1 MGNVPWPGRLG
12 RKYQKEH
19 NRMTDQERTAN
30 GAMTAAASPPE
41 WDLQAWRERLLN
53 GMLYA
58 AAGLGLPAVISGSLT
73 AIRDGQ
79 LTRIAIFAIAYT
91 FILIITL
98 GRNRVPYSVRAVILL
113 TIAFALG
120 IDSLRST
127 GLGGSGRVF
136 FIAFTVIA
144 TFLFGLR
151 GGLATLGVSAVST
164 IGVAWGMSNG
174 MLPITPEVMASTDP
188 RSWLT
193 GGVVFLLL
201 TTMLVVSQ
209 SILQRGLERSLQTQR
224 ELLAALEKEHGEL
237 EKRVSARTAE
247 LRRQSLQLEATA
259 EIARLTTEASDLNE
273 LMSRSIEL
281 IRARFG
287 FYHASVFLIDPNEG
301 WAEVAASTGEAGQLL
316 LNRRHRLAVGSASII
331 GWVTANRLPRI
342 SPDVSADPFHFN
354 NPALPETKSE
364 MAVPLMIGQKLIG
377 ALDLQSTELDAFG
390 DAEVRAI
397 EAIASELAFAIEN
410 AELTEQQRLQ
420 LASLETEVQ
429 DRIRQSWADYAR
441 SSTPTIIHVGS
452 SGSEATGGFGGLTE
466 ATRRGETYL
475 NEDRTEVVV
484 PVRVRGETIAAI
496 AARRPEDAGAW
507 SDDDVAM
514 IESVAGQAA
523 LALETARQYAEE
535 QRRVAELEVVN
546 RVSQAASQLLRIDT
560 LMRMVGRQIYGVMG
574 RSDLSIGLYDEETHQ
589 LTFPY
594 SLRSGD
600 EVERSAI
607 PANEGLEGVV
617 VRSRQPLLLVEN
629 VDRQAAE
636 LGVRLGASPPRSW
649 LGIPMLVGDQLIG
662 VIVVEDSKQPR
673 RFTEDDVGLLSTVAG
688 QMATALQNARLLEQV
703 QKTARR
709 ERLIHDISSKVRQS
723 PDINSVLETT
733 AREVGRALNAAQTTV
748 RLGRR
753 VEDEADEAPDSTGGP
768 NA

>member
-1 MGNVPWPGRLG
+1 
-12 RKYQKEH
+12 
-19 NRMTDQERTAN
+19 MTELEQDTN
-30 GAMTAAASPPE
+30 GAIPSAAAPPE
-41 WDLQAWRERLLN
+41 WNLQAWRERLLN

-58 AAGLGLPAVISGSLT
+58 AAGLGLPAVISGSMT

-79 LTRIAIFAIAYT
+79 PIRIGIFAVAYT
-91 FILIITL
+91 LILIITL
-98 GRNRVPYSVRAVILL
+98 GRRRVPYTARAVILL

-151 GGLATLGVSAVST
+151 GGLVSLGVSAVST

-174 MLPITPEVMASTDP
+174 MLPITPDVMASTDP

-193 GGVVFLLL
+193 GGVVLLLL

-209 SILQRGLERSLQTQR
+209 GILQGGLERSLQTQR
-224 ELLAALEKEHGEL
+224 ELLAELEEQHGEL
-237 EKRVSARTAE
+237 EERVAVRTAE

-259 EIARLTTEASDLNE
+259 EIARLTTEATDLNE

-287 FYHASVFLIDPNEG
+287 FYHASVFLIDPSG
-301 WAEVAASTGEAGQLL
+301 SWAEVTASTGEAGQLL
-316 LNRRHRLAVGSASII
+316 LNRHHRLAVGSASII

-342 SPDVSADPFHFN
+342 TQDVSTDPFHFD
-354 NPALPETKSE
+354 NPSLPDTKSE
-364 MAVPLMIGQKLIG
+364 MAIPLMIGQRLIG
-377 ALDLQSTELDAFG
+377 ALDLQSTEPSAFG
-390 DAEVRAI
+390 EAEVRVA

-410 AELTEQQRLQ
+410 AQLTEEQRRQ
-420 LASLETEVQ
+420 LATLETEVQ

-452 SGSEATGGFGGLTE
+452 SGSGASGGFGGLTE
-466 ATRRGETYL
+466 ATRRGETYV
-475 NEDRTEVVV
+475 NEDHTEVVV
-484 PVRVRGETIAAI
+484 PVRVRGETIASI
-496 AARRPEDAGAW
+496 AARRPEGAAAW
-507 SDDDVAM
+507 SDEDVAL

-546 RVSQAASQLLRIDT
+546 RVSQAASQLLRLDT

-574 RSDLSIGLYDEETHQ
+574 RSDLSIGLYDETSNQ
-589 LTFPY
+589 LSFPY
-594 SLRSGD
+594 SLQDGD
-600 EVERSAI
+600 EVDRQPISASD
-607 PANEGLEGVV
+607 GLEGVI
-617 VRSRQPLLLVEN
+617 VRSRQPLLLMEN

-636 LGVRLGASPPRSW
+636 LGVRLGDSPPRSW

-662 VIVVEDSKQPR
+662 VIVVEDKKQER

-709 ERLIHDISSKVRQS
+709 ERLIHEISSKVRQS

-753 VEDEADEAPDSTGGP
+753 VEDEDEPGAVGSP

>member
-1 MGNVPWPGRLG
+1 MT
-12 RKYQKEH
+12 EH
-19 NRMTDQERTAN
+19 EQNAN
-30 GAMTAAASPPE
+30 AAIPSSVKAPAE
-41 WDLQAWRERLLN
+41 WDLQEWRERLLN

-79 LTRIAIFAIAYT
+79 LIRIGIFAVAYT
-91 FILIITL
+91 LILIITL
-98 GRNRVPYSVRAVILL
+98 GRKQVPYSARAIILL

-136 FIAFTVIA
+136 LIAFTVIA
-144 TFLFGLR
+144 TFLFGMR
-151 GGLATLGVSAVST
+151 GGLITLGVSAVST
-164 IGVAWGMSNG
+164 IGAAWGMSSG
-174 MLPITPEVMASTDP
+174 LLPITPDVMASTDP

-201 TTMLVVSQ
+201 TTMLVISQ
-209 SILQRGLERSLQTQR
+209 SILQQGLERSLATQR
-224 ELLAALEKEHGEL
+224 ELFTELEQQHGEL
-237 EKRVSARTAE
+237 EERVAVRTAE

-259 EIARLTTEASDLNE
+259 EIARLTAEASNLDE
-273 LMSRSIEL
+273 LLSRSIEL

-287 FYHASVFLIDPNEG
+287 FYHASVFLIDPGEG

-316 LNRRHRLAVGSASII
+316 LNRHHRLAVGSASII

-342 SPDVSADPFHFN
+342 SSDVSADPFHFD

-364 MAVPLMIGQKLIG
+364 MAMPLMIGQRLIG
-377 ALDLQSTELDAFG
+377 VLDLQSTELDSFG
-390 DAEVRAI
+390 EVEVRAA

-410 AELTEQQRLQ
+410 ARLTEEQRRQ
-420 LASLETEVQ
+420 LATLETEVQ

-452 SGSEATGGFGGLTE
+452 SGSGASAGFGELTE

-475 NEDRTEVVV
+475 NDDQTEVVV

-496 AARRPEDAGAW
+496 AARRPEGAGAW
-507 SDDDVAM
+507 SDDDVAL
-514 IESVAGQAA
+514 IKSVAGQAA

-546 RVSQAASQLLRIDT
+546 RVSQAASQLLRLDT
-560 LMRMVGRQIYGVMG
+560 LMRMVGRQIYGVMAG
-574 RSDLSIGLYDEETHQ
+574 SDLSIGLFDEPSNQ
-589 LTFPY
+589 LTFAY
-594 SLRSGD
+594 SLRDGD
-600 EVERSAI
+600 EVEQRPVS
-607 PANEGLEGVV
+607 ANEGLEGVV
-617 VRSRQPLLLVEN
+617 IRSRQPLLLMEN

-649 LGIPMLVGDQLIG
+649 LGVPMLVGDQLIG
-662 VIVVEDSKQPR
+662 LIVVEDSKQER

-703 QKTARR
+703 RKTARR
-709 ERLIHDISSKVRQS
+709 ERLIHEISSKVRQS

-753 VEDEADEAPDSTGGP
+753 VEGEDDDEAGTNGGP
-768 NA
+768 SE

>member
-1 MGNVPWPGRLG
+1 
-12 RKYQKEH
+12 
-19 NRMTDQERTAN
+19 MTEQDRTSS
-30 GAMTAAASPPE
+30 AASTTENPA
-41 WDLQAWRERLLN
+41 WDLESWRERLLN

-79 LTRIAIFAIAYT
+79 FTRILIFAVAYGL
-91 FILIITL
+91 ILIITL
-98 GRNRVPYSVRAVILL
+98 GRKRVPYSARAVILL

-151 GGLATLGVSAVST
+151 GGLVTLGVSAVST
-164 IGVAWGMSNG
+164 IGVAWGMSTG
-174 MLPITPEVMASTDP
+174 LLPITADVMASTDP

-209 SILQRGLERSLQTQR
+209 GILQRGLERSLETQR
-224 ELLAALEKEHGEL
+224 ALLSELEQQHGEL
-237 EKRVSARTAE
+237 EERVAARTAE

-259 EIARLTTEASDLNE
+259 EIARLTTEATDLEE
-273 LMSRSIEL
+273 LMTRSIEL

-287 FYHASVFLIDPNEG
+287 FYHASIFLIDPSGG
-301 WAEVAASTGEAGQLL
+301 WAEVSASTGEAGQLL
-316 LNRRHRLAVGSASII
+316 LNRHHRLAVGSASII

-342 SPDVSADPFHFN
+342 SPDVSTDPFHFD
-354 NPALPETKSE
+354 NPALPDTKSE
-364 MAVPLMIGQKLIG
+364 MAMPLMIGQRLIG

-390 DAEVRAI
+390 EAEVRAV

-410 AELTEQQRLQ
+410 ARLTEEQRRQ
-420 LASLETEVQ
+420 LATLETEVQ
-429 DRIRQSWADYAR
+429 DRIRQSWAEYAR

-452 SGSEATGGFGGLTE
+452 SGSGAAGGFGGLTE

-475 NEDRTEVVV
+475 NEDQTEVVV

-496 AARRPEDAGAW
+496 AARRPEGAGAW
-507 SDDDVAM
+507 SDEDVAL

-546 RVSQAASQLLRIDT
+546 RVSQAASQLLRLDT

-574 RSDLSIGLYDEETHQ
+574 RSDLCIGLYDEQANQ

-594 SLRSGD
+594 ALRSGE
-600 EVERSAI
+600 EVDRQPINASD
-607 PANEGLEGVV
+607 GLEGVV
-617 VRSRQPLLLVEN
+617 VRSRQPLLLMEN

-649 LGIPMLVGDQLIG
+649 LGIPMLVGDQLVG
-662 VIVVEDSKQPR
+662 VIVVEDRKQER
-673 RFTEDDVGLLSTVAG
+673 RFNEDDVGLLSTVAG

-709 ERLIHDISSKVRQS
+709 ERLIHEISSKVRQS

-733 AREVGRALNAAQTTV
+733 AREVGRALNAAHATV
-748 RLGRR
+748 RLGRQ
-753 VEDEADEAPDSTGGP
+753 VEEDADGEPGPTAGAEA
-768 NA
+768 